1 MNATSHRLIIREN
14 RKNQSPT
21 EVYSRGFPFSVL
33 ASSLPPNHVFTDRVS
48 VLGLS
53 LHDGD
58 INNNND
64 NDDEKK
70 KKGSQSPA
78 HFIARKVKELLQE
91 DLDLQQELQET
102 LEVNYRTV
110 YVMNGGDDHQ

>member
-1 MNATSHRLIIREN
+1 MNSTLHRLIIREN

-33 ASSLPPNHVFTDRVS
+33 APSLPPNHVFTDRVS
-48 VLGLS
+48 VLGFS
-53 LHDGD
+53 LHDD
-58 INNNND
+58 EIH
-64 NDDEKK
+64 DDEKK

-78 HFIARKVKELLQE
+78 HFISRKVKELLQE
-91 DLDLQQELQET
+91 DLELQQELQET

-110 YVMNGGDDHQ
+110 YVMDNDQ